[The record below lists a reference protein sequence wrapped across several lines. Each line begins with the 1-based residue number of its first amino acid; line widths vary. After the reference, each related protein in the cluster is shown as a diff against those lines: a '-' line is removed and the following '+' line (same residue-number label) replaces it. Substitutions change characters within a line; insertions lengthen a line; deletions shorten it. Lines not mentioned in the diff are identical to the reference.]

1 MQFLLHT
8 ASRALD
14 LAVIE
19 DAIAELDPA
28 VLLDADVPAQV
39 LRISTVLTE
48 DELLAS
54 LRQAGVDAAPGDL
67 ERQPSVCCGGCG
79 G

>member
-1 MQFLLHT
+1 
-8 ASRALD
+8 
-14 LAVIE
+14 
-19 DAIAELDPA
+19 
-28 VLLDADVPAQV
+28 
-39 LRISTVLTE
+39 LTE

-67 ERQPSVCCGGCG
+67 ERQPSECCGGCG